1 MYWILNNCNIS
12 MTQRWPLDSAEPKK
26 NSALSRTV
34 GTVLNKIENIFA
46 NSQKI
51 AKSILS
57 VNTGG
62 VYEENCTCRFWS
74 VRIRPLVL
82 KKLVTDN
89 YHQSYCKESN
99 KNYCLTNCF
108 GFKFLNSLFQF
119 HDQFISASWKV
130 Y

>member
-1 MYWILNNCNIS
+1 

-34 GTVLNKIENIFA
+34 GTVLNKIESIFA

-62 VYEENCTCRFWS
+62 GFM
-74 VRIRPLVL
+74 
-82 KKLVTDN
+82 KKTIHADSD
-89 YHQSYCKESN
+89 QSG
-99 KNYCLTNCF
+99 F
-108 GFKFLNSLFQF
+108 G
-119 HDQFISASWKV
+119 H
-130 Y
+130 